1 MKLVLVLFLM
11 NMLNGQDS
19 LFWFDMSSVMDSI
32 PKTPKTLDRIFGSEQ
47 LSILDSLIKNRSATI
62 DGFRLQI
69 FESSSVDQATKKF
82 KKFKE
87 ILSDSLYLTFE
98 APFYKVRYGDFVSKE
113 EAETEKKKL
122 SKKGLKNIWTIRS
135 RIKKI
140 R

>member
-11 NMLNGQDS
+11 KMLNGQDS

-32 PKTPKTLDRIFGSEQ
+32 PKTPKTLDRIFASEQ

-82 KKFKE
+82 NKFKK

>member
-11 NMLNGQDS
+11 KMLNGQDS

-82 KKFKE
+82 KKFKK
-87 ILSDSLYLTFE
+87 IL
-98 APFYKVRYGDFVSKE
+98 
-113 EAETEKKKL
+113 
-122 SKKGLKNIWTIRS
+122 
-135 RIKKI
+135 
-140 R
+140 

>member
-1 MKLVLVLFLM
+1 MK
-11 NMLNGQDS
+11 MLNGQDS

-82 KKFKE
+82 KKFKK

-98 APFYKVRYGDFVSKE
+98 APFYKVRYGDFISKE

>member
-11 NMLNGQDS
+11 KMLNGQDS

>member
-1 MKLVLVLFLM
+1 M
-11 NMLNGQDS
+11 
-19 LFWFDMSSVMDSI
+19 
-32 PKTPKTLDRIFGSEQ
+32 
-47 LSILDSLIKNRSATI
+47 
-62 DGFRLQI
+62 QI

-82 KKFKE
+82 KKFKK

-98 APFYKVRYGDFVSKE
+98 APFYKVRYGDFISKE

>member
-11 NMLNGQDS
+11 KMLNGQDS

-82 KKFKE
+82 NKFKK

-98 APFYKVRYGDFVSKE
+98 APFYKVRYGDFISKE

>member
-11 NMLNGQDS
+11 KMLNGQDS

-82 KKFKE
+82 KKFKK

-98 APFYKVRYGDFVSKE
+98 APFYKVRYGDFISKE

>member
-82 KKFKE
+82 KKFKK

-98 APFYKVRYGDFVSKE
+98 APFYKVRYGDFISKE

>member
-1 MKLVLVLFLM
+1 M

-82 KKFKE
+82 NKFKK

-98 APFYKVRYGDFVSKE
+98 APFYKVRYGDFISKE

>member
-11 NMLNGQDS
+11 KMLNGQDS

-82 KKFKE
+82 NKFKK

>member
-1 MKLVLVLFLM
+1 MK
-11 NMLNGQDS
+11 MLNGQDS

-82 KKFKE
+82 NKFKK

>member
-11 NMLNGQDS
+11 KMLNGQDS

-82 KKFKE
+82 NKFKK

-98 APFYKVRYGDFVSKE
+98 APFYKVRYGDFFSKE
-113 EAETEKKKL
+113 EAEIEKKKL

>member
-11 NMLNGQDS
+11 KMLNGQDS

-47 LSILDSLIKNRSATI
+47 LSTLDSLIKNRSATI

-69 FESSSVDQATKKF
+69 FESSSVDEATKKF
-82 KKFKE
+82 NKFKK

-98 APFYKVRYGDFVSKE
+98 APFYKVRYGDFVSKQ

>member
-82 KKFKE
+82 NKFKE

>member
-1 MKLVLVLFLM
+1 
-11 NMLNGQDS
+11 MLNGQDS

-82 KKFKE
+82 NKFKK

-98 APFYKVRYGDFVSKE
+98 APFYKVRYGDFIPKE

>member
-11 NMLNGQDS
+11 KILNGQDS
-19 LFWFDMSSVMDSI
+19 LFWFDMISVMDSI

-82 KKFKE
+82 KKFKK

>member
-11 NMLNGQDS
+11 KMLNGQDS

-82 KKFKE
+82 KKFKK

>member
-1 MKLVLVLFLM
+1 M

-47 LSILDSLIKNRSATI
+47 LSILDSLIKNRSATT

-82 KKFKE
+82 NKFKK

>member
-11 NMLNGQDS
+11 KMLNGQDS

-82 KKFKE
+82 KKFKR

>member
-82 KKFKE
+82 NKFKK

>member
-1 MKLVLVLFLM
+1 MK
-11 NMLNGQDS
+11 MLNGQDS

-82 KKFKE
+82 KKFKK